1 MRKAIAV
8 DSTFARAVL
17 ANVGA
22 DSTQIDRAAFLQRSH
37 ALITAFLLI
46 VLAALGGGT
55 GACAYASAASVA
67 IATTHDQAQD
77 QAEAQENDDTKTPE
91 KVAAL
96 DPAEPFG
103 LNAVPVAAGELLTKW
118 TNVEADIR
126 AENDILARCR
136 DSAALCPSA
145 ARHFLAIIADGRAH
159 TGRAR
164 IGVVNRAINLAIRPM
179 SDLAQRGV
187 PDRWS
192 APLET
197 LTTGRGDSEEYAIA
211 KYVAL
216 RAAGIAEDD
225 IRLVIV
231 RDLAVNE
238 DHAIVVARLDGSWIV
253 LDNRWLALAEDFQMR
268 HVIPLFVLDHD
279 GVKQFARTA
288 TAGAR
293 SRDYHQL

>member
-1 MRKAIAV
+1 MLI
-8 DSTFARAVL
+8 SSP
-17 ANVGA
+17 GA
-22 DSTQIDRAAFLQRSH
+22 DFTQIDRASFLQRSQ
-37 ALITAFLLI
+37 ALIAAFLMI
-46 VLAALGGGT
+46 ALAALGGGT
-55 GACAYASAASVA
+55 GACAYASAASVV

-77 QAEAQENDDTKTPE
+77 QAEVRGNDDTKTSE
-91 KVAAL
+91 KVVAL

-103 LNAVPVAAGELLTKW
+103 LNAVPVVAGELLTKW

-126 AENDILARCR
+126 AESGILARCR

-179 SDLAQRGV
+179 SDLAQWGG

-197 LTTGRGDSEEYAIA
+197 LTAGRGDSEEYAIA

-238 DHAIVVARLDGSWIV
+238 DRAIVVARLDGSWIV

-279 GVKQFARTA
+279 GVKQFARTT
-288 TAGAR
+288 TADAR
-293 SRDYHQL
+293 SRDYHRL

>member
-103 LNAVPVAAGELLTKW
+103 LNAMPVAAGELLTKW

-179 SDLAQRGV
+179 SDLAQRGGGT
-187 PDRWS
+187 RS
-192 APLET
+192 LE
-197 LTTGRGDSEEYAIA
+197 
-211 KYVAL
+211 
-216 RAAGIAEDD
+216 
-225 IRLVIV
+225 
-231 RDLAVNE
+231 
-238 DHAIVVARLDGSWIV
+238 
-253 LDNRWLALAEDFQMR
+253 
-268 HVIPLFVLDHD
+268 
-279 GVKQFARTA
+279 RTA
-288 TAGAR
+288 
-293 SRDYHQL
+293 RDAYDRPRR